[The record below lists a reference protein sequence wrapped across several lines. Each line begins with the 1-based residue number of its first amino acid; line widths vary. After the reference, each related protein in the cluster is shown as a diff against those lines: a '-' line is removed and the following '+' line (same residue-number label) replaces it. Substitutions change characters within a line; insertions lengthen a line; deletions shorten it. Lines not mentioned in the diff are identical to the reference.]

1 MIKIKKNFLSL
12 KEHKE
17 LFDIV
22 SGTHFPYYAKPYQ
35 TKFIKTKNKNEH
47 LLQHI
52 LMEEERINSDYFEK
66 LIVPFALRLSI
77 EKMLHAIL
85 NLIVNQ
91 NKPYASAWHIDF
103 INRKEE
109 LKKSH
114 TAVYYFNTN
123 NGATEIKGH
132 KKIKSI
138 KNQIVIFPS
147 KLQHR
152 SIQQTD
158 TTFRWV
164 LNLNYLPK

>member
-1 MIKIKKNFLSL
+1 MRESFFAGLLKKTKWVRRETLLIHKISTATRIASSMSVVEIFVALFYGKIL
-12 KEHKE
+12 K
-17 LFDIV
+17 
-22 SGTHFPYYAKPYQ
+22 Y
-35 TKFIKTKNKNEH
+35 KNKNCKWELRSRLIISKGH
-47 LLQHI
+47 GAICLYPI
-52 LMEEERINSDYFEK
+52 LADLGF
-66 LIVPFALRLSI
+66 F
-77 EKMLHAIL
+77 
-85 NLIVNQ
+85 
-91 NKPYASAWHIDF
+91 
-103 INRKEE
+103 RKEE